1 MTVQADPSPD
11 RTRLTDQW
19 LELATLRITLR
30 GVAAFFPSVLRG
42 SAARH
47 QGDILRENVLQT
59 EYRLLRLF
67 SRCLMT
73 AQPFQLVVRSS
84 ATLAIAFVMA
94 ACASAPAPGGPSDV
108 PVIRRDTV
116 ISVPAQPRDIPAASV
131 PLNYGTGTFGYDL
144 MQTTVVTVGTD
155 SLGTL
160 QDTLVTRASLTY
172 SIQRPGDTLRVI
184 GIVDSLSVSSTR
196 DSLGPRLLA
205 TPVTVTL
212 EPATADSTSA
222 PVPGPPVAGVPV
234 DSTLAPATCDRMED
248 AARTIVRDALIRL
261 PANAQPRQ
269 RWMDSASVSI
279 CRGGIPMTATTVS
292 NFEIQDIQARGD
304 SLIVQIIRQ
313 STLTLAGT
321 GTQGVRRITVSGS
334 GTSETRFAYELRGG
348 VFLESQGQSVL
359 QLRFETIQQ
368 TEQVTQRSTS
378 SVRRRLGGS

>member
-1 MTVQADPSPD
+1 MTVPLF
-11 RTRLTDQW
+11 RL
-19 LELATLRITLR
+19 I
-30 GVAAFFPSVLRG
+30 F
-42 SAARH
+42 
-47 QGDILRENVLQT
+47 
-59 EYRLLRLF
+59 
-67 SRCLMT
+67 
-73 AQPFQLVVRSS
+73 RSS
-84 ATLAIAFVMA
+84 AALTIAFIVA
-94 ACASAPAPGGPSDV
+94 ACASAPVPGGPPDV

-116 ISVPAQPRDIPAASV
+116 INVPAQPGGIPTASV

-144 MQTTVVTVGTD
+144 LQTTIVTVGTD

-196 DSLGPRLLA
+196 DSLGPRLLP

-212 EPATADSTSA
+212 EPVTADSTPG
-222 PVPGPPVAGVPV
+222 PVLTPPVAGVPV
-234 DSTLAPATCDRMED
+234 DSTTAPAVCDRMED
-248 AARTIVRDALIRL
+248 AARTIVRDALIRI

-269 RWMDSASVSI
+269 RWMDSTSVSI
-279 CRGGIPMTATTVS
+279 CRGSIPMTATTVS
-292 NFEIQDIQARGD
+292 SFEIQDIQPRGD
-304 SLIVQIIRQ
+304 SLIVQIIRR

-378 SVRRRLGGS
+378 SVRRRLAGS